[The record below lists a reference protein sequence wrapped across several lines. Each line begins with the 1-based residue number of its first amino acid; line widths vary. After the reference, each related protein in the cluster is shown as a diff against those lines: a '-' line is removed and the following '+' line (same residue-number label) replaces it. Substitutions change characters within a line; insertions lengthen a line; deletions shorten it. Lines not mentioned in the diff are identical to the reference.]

1 MKAEGEQS
9 HWKYEKHECTES
21 LFIAFQKYSSL
32 FNWTTLVPFRPELD
46 ACDSPD
52 KYPQLFHVILDIEI
66 QSADRQT
73 ELTPP
78 WENFTTKDINPSI
91 LFSSHQEHQDTL
103 ALAGKGCMDLFPS
116 HDFFMLSWVL
126 FHPTSLVLC
135 AAGRGATDSPQD
147 NIRNVG
153 QSAFFS
159 SLSWQ
164 GRQGLVFRAKSA
176 PKNTNNSCSPG
187 WSWSEA
193 EGSHCSIRS
202 QSWALPGVA
211 MEWEFLSYSIK
222 LCSVGPL
229 LTQF

>member
-1 MKAEGEQS
+1 M
-9 HWKYEKHECTES
+9 KYEKPEYTES
-21 LFIAFQKYSSL
+21 LYIAFQKYSSL
-32 FNWTTLVPFRPELD
+32 SNQTTLVPFRPELD

-103 ALAGKGCMDLFPS
+103 ALAGEGCMDLFPL
-116 HDFFMLSWVL
+116 HDFSMPSWVL
-126 FHPTSLVLC
+126 FNPTSLLLC

-164 GRQGLVFRAKSA
+164 GRQGLVFRVKSA
-176 PKNTNNSCSPG
+176 SENTKNSCSPA
-187 WSWSEA
+187 WST
-193 EGSHCSIRS
+193 G
-202 QSWALPGVA
+202 
-211 MEWEFLSYSIK
+211 
-222 LCSVGPL
+222 
-229 LTQF
+229 